1 MFENSSE
8 RERAL
13 LDLLV
18 QDPGTTVGR
27 MSAATGVSA
36 VTVRADLARLE
47 AHGLILRT
55 RGGASPAFHPE
66 ILKRQKHRPEEKHR
80 IARRAAALV
89 TDGDTIM
96 IEAGTTTALV
106 ARYLVGRRD
115 VRIVTNS
122 ALVIPYARANPAL
135 QLMVLGGTF
144 RPETEAFVGP
154 VALAGLDSFH
164 VRLAFVGTDGFT
176 IEHGLSSRFPEAAA
190 VLKRMVEKADRTI
203 LVADS
208 SKWGRTGFV
217 TITPITSVKTLIS
230 DAGLAEDAVRRLREA
245 GVEVEVV

>member
-1 MFENSSE
+1 MSE
-8 RERAL
+8 
-13 LDLLV
+13 
-18 QDPGTTVGR
+18 
-27 MSAATGVSA
+27 ATSVSA

-47 AHGLILRT
+47 ALGLVLRS

-66 ILKRQKHRPEEKHR
+66 ILKRQKHRTEAKHR
-80 IARRAAALV
+80 IARRAASLV

-106 ARYLVGRRD
+106 ARYLAGRRD

-122 ALVIPYARANPAL
+122 ALVIPYARANPAV
-135 QLMVLGGTF
+135 QLTVLGGAF

-154 VALAGLDSFH
+154 VALAQLDSFH

-176 IEHGLSSRFPEAAA
+176 VEHGLSSYFPEAAA
-190 VLKRMVEKADRTI
+190 VLKRMVENADRTI

-217 TITPITSVKTLIS
+217 TITPIASISTLITDTEFPDEGRS
-230 DAGLAEDAVRRLREA
+230 RLREA

>member
-1 MFENSSE
+1 MLENLSE
-8 RERAL
+8 RERTL

-18 QDPGTTVGR
+18 DDPGATVTR
-27 MSAATGVSA
+27 MSEATRVSA

-47 AHGLILRT
+47 TLGLILRT

-66 ILKRQKHRPEEKHR
+66 ILKRQKHRAEEKHR

-122 ALVIPYARANPAL
+122 ALVIPYARANPAI
-135 QLMVLGGTF
+135 QLVVLGGTF
-144 RPETEAFVGP
+144 RSETEAFVGP
-154 VALAGLDSFH
+154 IALDGLESFH

-176 IEHGLSSRFPEAAA
+176 IEHGLSSYFPEAAA
-190 VLKRMVEKADRTI
+190 VLKRMVERADRTI

-217 TITPITSVKTLIS
+217 TITPIGSIGTLIT
-230 DAGLAEDAVRRLREA
+230 DTDLDEEGRRRLREA